1 MNCMIYFYYVYL
13 SFEMKP
19 VVIHKNTETLKYKLG
34 FFFYSLFATVSMCQ
48 EEETIW
54 IIN

>member
-1 MNCMIYFYYVYL
+1 MIYFYYVHL
-13 SFEMKP
+13 SFEMEP
-19 VVIHKNTETLKYKLG
+19 VVMHKNTEILKYKLV
-34 FFFYSLFATVSMCQ
+34 FFYSLFDTVSMCQ